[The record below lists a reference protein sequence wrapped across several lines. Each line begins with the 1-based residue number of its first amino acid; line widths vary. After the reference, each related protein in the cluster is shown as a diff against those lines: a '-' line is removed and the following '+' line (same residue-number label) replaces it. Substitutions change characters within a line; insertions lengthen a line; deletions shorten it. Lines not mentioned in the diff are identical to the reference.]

1 MVQLFSHWFPWNS
14 VVRALLETVLLILS
28 VVLAVAF
35 ISPSTLR
42 EAVVGFPIL
51 LVFALSIVM
60 VNAALGLYQQNGA
73 RTLPQTVAR
82 VLVSVVFAV
91 FVGYLLFD
99 RLPLHWAQHEVLE
112 FAAIVAVVT
121 HAVIRTYS
129 ARTRDRSEAFS
140 SRVLVLG
147 AGAEAAKVQESL
159 CRSGSGCTVVG
170 FYPASASEA
179 VCVPAEKLLDA
190 SQSLINVAR
199 TNRVDRIVVAV
210 GDRRGGVL
218 PLNQLL
224 DCKLAGI
231 KVLDYSSYFEQVFR
245 QVRVDSLRASW
256 LIFGEGFRQGTVRT
270 LVKRTFDVV
279 ASFVLLLLAAPAMLV
294 TAALIAVES
303 GFPILYRQER
313 VGQGGRIFNVIK
325 FRSMRNDAE
334 RDGKPQWATSNDNR
348 VTRVGRTIR
357 KLRIDEL
364 PQLFSVLKG
373 DMSLVGP
380 RPERPYFVDQLSEQV
395 PFYGARHSIKP
406 GVTGWAQV
414 RYAYGASVEDSV
426 QKLQYDLYYVKNHSL
441 FLDLLIFVETVE
453 VVLTGRGAQ

>member
-1 MVQLFSHWFPWNS
+1 MVQLFSHWFSWNS
-14 VVRALLETVLLILS
+14 VVRALLESVLLILS
-28 VVLAVAF
+28 VILAVAF

-42 EAVVGFPIL
+42 EAVVGFPL
-51 LVFALSIVM
+51 LVVFALSVVM
-60 VNAALGLYQQNGA
+60 VNAALGLYQANPG
-73 RTLPQTVAR
+73 RTFVDTTAR
-82 VLVSVVFAV
+82 VIFSVLFAV

-99 RLPLHWAQHEVLE
+99 RLPQHWAQHQVFE
-112 FAAIVAVVT
+112 FSAIVAVVT
-121 HAVIRTYS
+121 HMLIRAYS
-129 ARTRDRSEAFS
+129 ASTRDRSEAFS

-147 AGAEAAKVQESL
+147 AGAEASKVQESL
-159 CRSGSGCTVVG
+159 CRKGSGCTVVG
-170 FYPASASEA
+170 FYPASSTDA
-179 VCVPAEKLLDA
+179 VFVPAEKLLDGN
-190 SQSLINVAR
+190 QSLIEVAR
-199 TNRVDRIVVAV
+199 INRVDRIVVAV

-224 DCKLAGI
+224 ECKLAGI
-231 KVLDYSSYFEQVFR
+231 KVLDFSTYFEQVFG
-245 QVRVDSLRASW
+245 QVRVDALRASW
-256 LIFGEGFRQGTVRT
+256 LIFGEGFRQGAGRT

-279 ASFVLLLLAAPAMLV
+279 ASLVLLALAAPVMV
-294 TAALIAVES
+294 ITAAFIAIES
-303 GFPILYRQER
+303 GLPILYRQER
-313 VGQGGRIFNVIK
+313 VGQGGRIFHVIK

-334 RDGKPQWATSNDNR
+334 RDGKPRWATSNDNR
-348 VTRVGRTIR
+348 ITGVGRAIR

-364 PQLFSVLKG
+364 PQLFNVLKG

-441 FLDLLIFVETVE
+441 FLDLLIFVETIE